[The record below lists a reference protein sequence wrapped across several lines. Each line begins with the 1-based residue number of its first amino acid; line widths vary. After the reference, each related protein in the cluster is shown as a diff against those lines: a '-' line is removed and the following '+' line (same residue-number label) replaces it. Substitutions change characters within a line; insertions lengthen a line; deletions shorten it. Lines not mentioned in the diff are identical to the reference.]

1 MIRVALAC
9 LVLVFVHS
17 LAFAY
22 SGKVVAVQEGDRL
35 TMLHNGKKLTV
46 QLYGIDAPELKQPY
60 GNEARTFLD
69 AFTKE
74 ETVEVEPVGAVKK
87 GSLTGMAFLGSDN
100 INELLLLKGQA
111 WVDRARCTTDICAK
125 WIKMEEAA
133 KATQKGLWSDPQAM
147 PPWEFRAQ
155 NAPKPA
161 TKPAGKKSAK
171 QQ

>member
-1 MIRVALAC
+1 MIRVFLAC
-9 LVLVFVHS
+9 LALVFVHS

-35 TMLHNGKKLTV
+35 TMLHNGKRLNV
-46 QLYGIDAPELKQPY
+46 QLYGIDAPELKQAY
-60 GNEARTFLD
+60 GNEARSFLD

-74 ETVEVEPVGAVKK
+74 ESVEVEPIGTVKK
-87 GSLTGMAFLGSDN
+87 GKLTGMVLLGSDN

-111 WVDRARCTTDICAK
+111 WVDRSQCTADICSK

-133 KATQKGLWSDPQAM
+133 KATQKGLWIDPQAM

-155 NAPKPA
+155 KASKPA
-161 TKPAGKKSAK
+161 AKKSVKK
-171 QQ
+171 Q

>member
-17 LAFAY
+17 IAFAY

-35 TMLHNGKKLTV
+35 TILHNGKKLTV

-74 ETVEVEPVGAVKK
+74 ETVEIEPVGPVKK
-87 GSLTGMAFLGSDN
+87 SALTGMAFLGSDN

-111 WVDRARCTTDICAK
+111 WVDRRQCTTDICSK

-133 KATQKGLWSDPQAM
+133 KATKKGLWSDPQAI

-155 NAPKPA
+155 NTPKPA
-161 TKPAGKKSAK
+161 APKKAAK
-171 QQ
+171 KQ

>member
-1 MIRVALAC
+1 MIRVSLAC
-9 LVLVFVHS
+9 LVLVFVQS
-17 LAFAY
+17 LAFAD
-22 SGKVVAVQEGDRL
+22 SGKVVAVHEGDRL
-35 TMLHNGKKLTV
+35 TILHNGKKLNV
-46 QLYGIDAPELKQPY
+46 QLYGIDAPELKQAY

-74 ETVEVEPVGAVKK
+74 ETVEVEPIGAVKK

-111 WVDRARCTTDICAK
+111 WVDRSQCTADICAK

-161 TKPAGKKSAK
+161 AAKKPAKK
-171 QQ
+171 Q